1 MKKFHFPLDR
11 VLDWRRTQVR
21 VEQIKLDRLLGEL
34 RQIEGQA
41 AIVQG
46 DRESA
51 QRAVVQS
58 SSSLGSELLA
68 FNNYR
73 NASTARS
80 AGLDRDRSACLE
92 RIRAQREV
100 MSRKERD
107 VRLLE
112 KLREDRLQTWVREQD
127 REIDQQAAE
136 GHLGRWSN
144 RGR

>member
-1 MKKFHFPLDR
+1 
-11 VLDWRRTQVR
+11 
-21 VEQIKLDRLLGEL
+21 L

-41 AIVQG
+41 AIAQAE
-46 DRESA
+46 RESA

-68 FNNYR
+68 FNTFHS
-73 NASTARS
+73 ASSARS

-100 MSRKERD
+100 MSWKKRE

-112 KLREDRLQTWVREQD
+112 KLREDRLRAWMREQD

-136 GHLGRWSN
+136 AHLGRWSN
-144 RGR
+144 RDR